1 MNMNNPIM
9 YRRDRQV
16 EKILVLQGGGS
27 LGAFAC
33 GVFKA
38 LRRLDLKFDIIA
50 GTSIGAVNAAIIAG
64 SKSDEPDKALEEFWL
79 EVAESSYD
87 IIPEL
92 LIPVYSIDGL
102 QFKRIPSG
110 AINSILFGVPK
121 MFIPKWMLIHNY
133 NIINAYYWSNWTY
146 AYDHSV
152 MQNTLSK
159 YVDFARL
166 RPDGRGTRL
175 IVTAVNVLTAE
186 HLIFDSARMKI
197 EAKHILASTAASQYG
212 FPWVEVDK
220 GIFAWD
226 GALISN
232 TPLREVL
239 IASPKNDKEVYI
251 VENYPQVRSNLPRNL
266 IEVVDRSRDI
276 IFSDK
281 TSHDIEVFNKLT
293 CLIDLVEFLYNRIIR
308 DGSDDIPPSIREAY
322 KDLIENHGAEILAVY
337 KISRRELDT
346 PYLLKNADFSRR
358 TIKEL
363 IKQGEEL
370 AYQQLQRV
378 VNQQN
383 QQ

>member
-1 MNMNNPIM
+1 MDNPII

-16 EKILVLQGGGS
+16 EKVLVLQGGGS

-38 LRRLDLKFDIIA
+38 LRRLNLRFDIVA
-50 GTSIGAVNAAIIAG
+50 GTSIGAVNAAIITG
-64 SKSDEPDKALEEFWL
+64 SRSDEPDKALEEFWL
-79 EVAESSYD
+79 EVAESSYE

-92 LIPVYSIDGL
+92 LIPVYSTDGI
-102 QFKRIPSG
+102 QFKRISSG
-110 AINSILFGVPK
+110 ALNSILFGVPK
-121 MFIPKWMLIHNY
+121 MFIPRWMQVYNY
-133 NIINAYYWSNWTY
+133 HTTNIYNWSNWTY

-159 YVDFARL
+159 YVDFTKLQPSR
-166 RPDGRGTRL
+166 GGTRL
-175 IVTAVNVLTAE
+175 IITAVNVLTAE
-186 HLIFDSARMKI
+186 HLIFDSARMQI

-212 FPWVEVDK
+212 FPWVEIDNGV
-220 GIFAWD
+220 FAWD

-276 IFSDK
+276 TFSDK
-281 TSHDIEVFNKLT
+281 TSHDIEIFNKFT
-293 CLIDLVEFLYNRIIR
+293 RLIDLVEFLYNRMER
-308 DGSDDIPPSIREAY
+308 DDDGDGNDIPPSIRQIY
-322 KDLIENHGAEILAVY
+322 KDLIENHGAEILTVY

-346 PYLLKNADFSRR
+346 PYLLKNADFSKR
-358 TIKEL
+358 TIKDL

-370 AYQQLQRV
+370 AYQQLQKV
-378 VNQQN
+378 MKQ
-383 QQ
+383 